1 MFWLFKWQNFPLFY
15 AVNMDGGCHSNMA
28 AVGNNKSILWGPQNS
43 IVIFTFKEQM
53 KNVKRNIMNAF

>member
-1 MFWLFKWQNFPLFY
+1 MTNFPLFY

-28 AVGNNKSILWGPQNS
+28 AVGNNKSILWGSQNS

-53 KNVKRNIMNAF
+53 